1 MSGPATPGPLA
12 NLAYPRR
19 VPDDR
24 RTLYDAVPY
33 PARELAQA
41 HPGRLAAIARL
52 LGVQAA
58 LPSRCRL
65 LEVGCSDGGNLIA
78 MAQAL
83 PDARFVGIDTSSS
96 AIAAARKR
104 SAGIPNVSFEEL
116 SLADYEPPASSFDY
130 VVAHGVYSWV
140 PEDVRDALLAL
151 CARALPEHGVAY
163 VSYNTLPGGVL
174 RGVVREILLRHVGA
188 IEDPAKQMAA
198 ARQLLGLLRV
208 AWSYDPELSTLVKLA
223 TRTLESDD
231 ALLFHDTL
239 SPHNERLEF
248 ADFVAH
254 AGAHGLQFLAEANF
268 WEMQVGWLPAEL
280 RGVVT
285 QIPNRL
291 QREQL
296 IDELRMRTFR
306 QTLLCHAAL
315 EIDEPRPERVA
326 SLAVS
331 TQARSEA
338 ADEPGAVTFTGP
350 SGASLTTAEPLV
362 VEALQR
368 VVAGSG
374 AAVTVASLW
383 PPDAPAEDR
392 DAICMALLRCYAG
405 ALVDLHAEPAA
416 DYAP

>member
-1 MSGPATPGPLA
+1 MSNDGL
-12 NLAYPRR
+12 
-19 VPDDR
+19 
-24 RTLYDAVPY
+24 TLYDAVPY

-52 LGVQAA
+52 FGVQAA
-58 LPSRCRL
+58 MPSHCRL

-83 PDARFVGIDTSSS
+83 PDARFVGIDTSTT
-96 AIAAARKR
+96 AIAAARAA
-104 SAGIPNVSFEEL
+104 SAGIENVTFEEL
-116 SLADYEPPASSFDY
+116 SLADYDPPRSSFDY

-140 PEDVRDALLAL
+140 PEDVRDALLEL
-151 CARALPEHGVAY
+151 CERALAEHGVAY
-163 VSYNTLPGGVL
+163 VSYNTLPGGVM
-174 RGVVREILLRHVGA
+174 REVVREILLRHVGR
-188 IEDPAKQMAA
+188 IEDPAQQMAA

-208 AWSYDPELSTLVKLA
+208 AWSYDPELSTLVSIA
-223 TRTLESDD
+223 TRMAESGD

-239 SPHNERLEF
+239 SPENARVEF
-248 ADFVAH
+248 ADFAAH
-254 AGAHGLQFLAEANF
+254 AGAHRLQFLAEANF

-285 QIPNRL
+285 QIPDRL

-315 EIDEPRPERVA
+315 QVDEPRPEPVA
-326 SLAVS
+326 SLWVS

-338 ADEPGAVTFTGP
+338 AGEPGAVTFTGAN
-350 SGASLTTAEPLV
+350 GATLTTAEPLV
-362 VEALQR
+362 VDALQR
-368 VVAGSG
+368 LVAASG
-374 AAVTVASLW
+374 ASVAVASLW

-405 ALVDLHAEPAA
+405 ALVDLHAEPATA
-416 DYAP
+416 GG

>member
-1 MSGPATPGPLA
+1 VS
-12 NLAYPRR
+12 N
-19 VPDDR
+19 DR
-24 RTLYDAVPY
+24 HTLYDAVPY

-41 HPGRLAAIARL
+41 HPSRLAAIARL
-52 LGVQAA
+52 YGVPAA

-65 LEVGCSDGGNLIA
+65 LEVGCSDGGNLTA
-78 MAQAL
+78 MARAL
-83 PDARFVGIDTSSS
+83 PDARFVGIDTSPT
-96 AIAAARKR
+96 AIAAAREN
-104 SAGIPNVSFEEL
+104 SAGVENVVFEEL
-116 SLADYEPPASSFDY
+116 SLADYDPPAGGFDY

-140 PEDVRDALLAL
+140 PEHVRDALLAL

-163 VSYNTLPGGVL
+163 VSYNTLPGGVM
-174 RGVVREILLRHVGA
+174 RAVVREILLRHVSG

-198 ARQLLGLLRV
+198 ARQLLELLRV
-208 AWSYDPELSTLVKLA
+208 AWSYDPELSTLVGIA
-223 TRTLESDD
+223 TRTVESGD

-239 SPHNERLEF
+239 SPVNERLEF

-315 EIDEPRPERVA
+315 DIGEPQPEPVA

-331 TQARSEA
+331 TQARSEP
-338 ADEPGAVTFTGP
+338 ADEPGAVTFATP
-350 SGASLTTAEPLV
+350 SGATLTTAEPLV
-362 VEALQR
+362 VDTLQR
-368 VVAGSG
+368 VVAASG
-374 AAVTVASLW
+374 ASVAVASLW
-383 PPDAPAEDR
+383 PADAPAEVR

-416 DYAP
+416 D